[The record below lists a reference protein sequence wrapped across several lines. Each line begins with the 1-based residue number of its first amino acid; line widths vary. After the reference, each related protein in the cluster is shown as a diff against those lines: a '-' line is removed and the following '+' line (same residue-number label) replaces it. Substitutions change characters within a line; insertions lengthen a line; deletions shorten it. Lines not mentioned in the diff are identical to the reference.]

1 MDFVHAIFNKNTD
14 ADNLSLGDMLG
25 LWNVAR
31 NKIIGLSTLSIY
43 YRQAKDRELKDL
55 VKNGIDF
62 ILSRHINR
70 IQKVLKSKGYD
81 FPTEQ
86 NWERKVNDDSPFVIS
101 SSIIDDEEIIMSLRE
116 IIRLTLSLE
125 AEAIRS
131 SSDENIKDL
140 LVNILDDDNKVYSA
154 VLAMQRKKNWKDFP
168 PDILPQ

>member
-1 MDFVHAIFNKNTD
+1 MGFVYAIFNKNKN
-14 ADNLSLGDMLG
+14 ANNLGLGDMLG

-43 YRQAKDRELKDL
+43 YRQAKDKELKDL

-70 IQKVLKSKGYD
+70 IQKVLKSRGYD

-86 NWERKVNDDSPFVIS
+86 NWERKVNDDSLFVMS
-101 SSIIDDEEIIMSLRE
+101 SSIIDDEEITMSLRE
-116 IIRLTLSLE
+116 ITRLTLSLE

-131 SSDENIKDL
+131 SSDEDIKDL

-154 VLAMQRKKNWKDFP
+154 VLALQRKKNWKDFP
-168 PDILPQ
+168 PNLLPH

>member
-1 MDFVHAIFNKNTD
+1 MDFVHAIFNKNTGES
-14 ADNLSLGDMLG
+14 NLTLGDMLG

-55 VKNGIDF
+55 VKDGIDF

-86 NWERKVNDDSPFVIS
+86 NWERKVNDDSPFVVS

-116 IIRLTLSLE
+116 IVRLTLSLE

-131 SSDENIKDL
+131 SSDEDIKDL
-140 LVNILDDDNKVYSA
+140 LANILDDDNKVYSA
-154 VLAMQRKKNWKDFP
+154 VLALQRKKNWKDFP
-168 PDILPQ
+168 PDLLPH

>member
-1 MDFVHAIFNKNTD
+1 MGFVHAVFNKNAD
-14 ADNLSLGDMLG
+14 SDNLSLGDMLG

-86 NWERKVNDDSPFVIS
+86 NWERKVKDDSPFVIS
-101 SSIIDDEEIIMSLRE
+101 SVIIDDEEIIMSLRE

-131 SSDENIKDL
+131 SSDEDIKDV

-154 VLAMQRKKNWKDFP
+154 VLALQRKKNWKDFP
-168 PDILPQ
+168 PDLLPQ